1 MLHHVI
7 KNVTFLWCQA
17 HARRSSSVTNLS
29 KFGQPYLKIVLNF
42 TTILPFT
49 RYKSPL
55 CDWITSAAWLK
66 AVYVLEI
73 IELILSHEEK
83 CVVVCV
89 MKTNVF
95 SREERV
101 SYSGCGC
108 SEHLRV
114 LQHRVK
120 CQTVLKA
127 RNVNEARSFSSLKSI
142 MGHK

>member
-1 MLHHVI
+1 M
-7 KNVTFLWCQA
+7 
-17 HARRSSSVTNLS
+17 
-29 KFGQPYLKIVLNF
+29 
-42 TTILPFT
+42 
-49 RYKSPL
+49 
-55 CDWITSAAWLK
+55 
-66 AVYVLEI
+66 LEI

-101 SYSGCGC
+101 SYSGC

-120 CQTVLKA
+120 CQTVLRA